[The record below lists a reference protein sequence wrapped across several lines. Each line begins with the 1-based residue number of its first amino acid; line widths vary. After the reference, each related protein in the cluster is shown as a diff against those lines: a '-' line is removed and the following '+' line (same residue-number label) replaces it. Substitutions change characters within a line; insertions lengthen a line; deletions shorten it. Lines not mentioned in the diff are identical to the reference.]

1 MVKCAKGQV
10 RRLKTAPRWKIPQEQ
25 RRIQM
30 VLPRESLM
38 TQPLIAAAMGVS
50 PRDIACF
57 FSLRPSGRPWFID
70 EKSRIQ
76 VLDST
81 QPLLSMR
88 PRQAEGHGIISRRPV

>member
-50 PRDIACF
+50 PSDIAGF

-81 QPLLSMR
+81 QPLLPMR
-88 PRQAEGHGIISRRPV
+88 PRQVEGHGIISQRPV